1 MLRRLSLV
9 ALLVVALALVG
20 GPAQGASVSAAR
32 KCRQVTIHNKLA
44 ALATVLSAKGMTC
57 KRARKVVRAHGREA
71 GESAFTKGG
80 RFSLGKFSCKVYFSV
95 EEDHKARCKRP
106 GRSFRVD
113 YGS

>member
-1 MLRRLSLV
+1 MPRLIALMVLV
-9 ALLVVALALVG
+9 AALG
-20 GPAQGASVSAAR
+20 GSAEAGAATGHAAR
-32 KCRQVTIHNKLA
+32 HCKQVTVHNRLA
-44 ALATVLSAKGMTC
+44 AIATVLSAKGMTC
-57 KRARKVVRAHGREA
+57 KRARAVVRAHGREA

-80 RFSLGKFSCKVYFSV
+80 HFKLGKFSCTVYYSV